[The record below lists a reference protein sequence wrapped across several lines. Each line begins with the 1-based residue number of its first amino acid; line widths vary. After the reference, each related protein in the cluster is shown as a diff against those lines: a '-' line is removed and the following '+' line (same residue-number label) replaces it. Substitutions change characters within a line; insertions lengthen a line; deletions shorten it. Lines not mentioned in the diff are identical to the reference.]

1 MKERGEYAEET
12 RMIARIAS
20 TVILSLIVFVV
31 VSLLV
36 ALGVLWWTGS
46 LLSGAVIGVVCGF
59 SAAFVVATVSTAARR
74 SEERPRGQLS
84 DDDERLSGGQD
95 R

>member
-1 MKERGEYAEET
+1 
-12 RMIARIAS
+12 MIARIAG

-36 ALGVLWWTGS
+36 ALGVWWWTGG

-59 SAAFVVATVSTAARR
+59 SAAFIIATVSTVVRR
-74 SEERPRGQLS
+74 SGEHPRGQPS
-84 DDDERLSGGQD
+84 DKNERSSGGQD
-95 R
+95 H